1 MNVSSVRGRS
11 AAETVALWLD
21 LQDTTVERS
30 RLRQLSALSSVGRI
44 AGARLGP
51 EAGVDTARQV
61 CDALRPLH
69 ARTEGRQ
76 GTVVLTLPPS
86 PLPPSS
92 LPPSSLPPFSLPSS
106 SSSSV
111 PPSPAL
117 ASPAPDAA
125 ELVRSAASLAD
136 RVNRPNQAVA
146 LPANGAGIAAMEV
159 LLGRGLPV
167 HLATC
172 FSARR
177 YEQAAAAY
185 LRALTRAHADGRDL
199 APLASTVAFGLR
211 PLDIRIDALLDQAGG
226 EEAKALRGTAALLA
240 ARLAQRASARLFD
253 PRTSPSWETL
263 AAAGARPLR
272 LVWTD
277 LGDLASAG
285 GAQTGY
291 AVELGA
297 ADTTLAVPAEALD
310 AAAGLRPRPTRSDQ
324 GVDAQADHFEACLRW
339 FGIRTEDVVRD
350 LEGEP
355 ADTGVP
361 AQTEGLQGVASAV
374 SPLNRALVAGGVS

>member
-1 MNVSSVRGRS
+1 MSSVRGRS
-11 AAETVALWLD
+11 AAGTVALWLD
-21 LQDTTVERS
+21 LQDTVVERR
-30 RLRQLSALSSVGRI
+30 RLRQLSAMSATGRI

-51 EAGVDTARQV
+51 RTAVATARQV

-69 ARTEGRQ
+69 DRTGGRQ
-76 GTVVLTLPPS
+76 GTVVLTLPSS
-86 PLPPSS
+86 P
-92 LPPSSLPPFSLPSS
+92 
-106 SSSSV
+106 V
-111 PPSPAL
+111 L

-125 ELVRSAASLAD
+125 ELVCGAASLAD
-136 RVNRPNQAVA
+136 RVDRPNQVVA
-146 LPANGAGIAAMEV
+146 LPANGAGVSAMEV

-185 LRALTRAHADGRDL
+185 LASLTRAHADGRDL

-211 PLDIRIDALLDQAGG
+211 PLDVRIDALLDQAGG

-253 PRTSPSWETL
+253 PRTSPSWEAL

-272 LVWTD
+272 LVWTE
-277 LGDLASAG
+277 LGDLAPVG
-285 GAQTGY
+285 GAQAGY
-291 AVELGA
+291 AAELGA

-310 AAAGLRPRPTRSDQ
+310 AAEGLRPGPARSDQ
-324 GVDAQADHFEACLRW
+324 GVGAQADHFEACLRW
-339 FGIRTEDVVRD
+339 FGIRTEEVVRE

-355 ADTGVP
+355 VD
-361 AQTEGLQGVASAV
+361 VAFAV
-374 SPLNRALVAGGVS
+374 SSRNRSLVAGGVS